1 MTGVPDPGGAP
12 ALGDALRA
20 ADYTV
25 DAVDGLLGDTARAA
39 LQRNETTPALRRTTD
54 GSALATL
61 VRLFLLQAAVDE
73 KAAVRALPGAVGS
86 GLVEASGGEARAVLD
101 CRPYADDSRDW
112 WVVSDLTPGLDGEPI
127 RVAADHVLG
136 VSPASTSLR

>member
-1 MTGVPDPGGAP
+1 VTGVPDPGGAP

-73 KAAVRALPGAVGS
+73 QAAVRALPGAVGS

-101 CRPYADDSRDW
+101 CRPYADDSRDRMI
-112 WVVSDLTPGLDGEPI
+112 SERRAQHAGEDRP
-127 RVAADHVLG
+127 R
-136 VSPASTSLR
+136 PAIARRQHQRQ